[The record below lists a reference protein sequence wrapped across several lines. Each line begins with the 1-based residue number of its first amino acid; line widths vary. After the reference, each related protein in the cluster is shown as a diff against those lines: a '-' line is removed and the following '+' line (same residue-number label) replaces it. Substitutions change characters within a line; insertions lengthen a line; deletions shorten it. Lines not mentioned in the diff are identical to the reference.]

1 MNTPNLACHS
11 AAKNPPLVGDV
22 KILLPNKKGARK
34 VRHLALRRFPE
45 QKNSMTHSFHIAA
58 LLPSPKRDAGLR
70 ACERRDALL
79 PESGKRN
86 YFGNTHID

>member
-1 MNTPNLACHS
+1 MPPGSRTV
-11 AAKNPPLVGDV
+11 PLVGYV
-22 KILLPNKKGARK
+22 KFLLPNENDARK
-34 VRHLALRRFPE
+34 VRDLRPCGDFRTTR
-45 QKNSMTHSFHIAA
+45 NSMKPSFHIAA
-58 LLPSPKRDAGLR
+58 DMSSPRRDAGLR